1 MALMVVMML
10 DLVEIW
16 ICSLMVIS
24 PEVMVIVVKVIPLRH
39 VIDLIA
45 RVAPVLVSRVV
56 PVHLWM
62 QILLEQGLVVA
73 IEVLI
78 SMSREHEHQ

>member
-1 MALMVVMML
+1 MVLMVVMML
-10 DLVEIW
+10 DLVQIW

-24 PEVMVIVVKVIPLRH
+24 PEVMAIVVKVIPVGH

-56 PVHLWM
+56 TVHIWM

-73 IEVLI
+73 IEVLV
-78 SMSREHEHQ
+78 SMSREHELQ